1 MHTKLWARTDY
12 SSLTDVRAS
21 PMYGHFRPTRRIQV
35 IQEQAYAVA
44 DRVPKEVCGLRVIYL
59 LRSRMK
65 NKDAPPSFDS
75 RDEKAKTESSKLL
88 SCGDAQIYDHPIMLM
103 IVAMMI
109 PQYTR
114 DIRYN
119 R

>member
-1 MHTKLWARTDY
+1 MCTLIGALTASMHTKLWARTDY

-44 DRVPKEVCGLRVIYL
+44 DRVPKEVRLGVWPGVIYL
-59 LRSRMK
+59 LRASRMK

-75 RDEKAKTESSKLL
+75 RDETPNLL
-88 SCGDAQIYDHPIMLM
+88 NFYLAGMRKYMIIPSC
-103 IVAMMI
+103 
-109 PQYTR
+109 
-114 DIRYN
+114 
-119 R
+119 

>member
-1 MHTKLWARTDY
+1 LCTLIGALTASMHTKLWARTDY

-44 DRVPKEVCGLRVIYL
+44 DRVPKEVYSRWGGVACVIYL

-75 RDEKAKTESSKLL
+75 RDEKPNLL
-88 SCGDAQIYDHPIMLM
+88 NFYLAGMRKYMIIPSC
-103 IVAMMI
+103 
-109 PQYTR
+109 
-114 DIRYN
+114 
-119 R
+119 